1 MCSSHY
7 TVNATSA
14 LETTVFPA
22 HSIVSYSGSLF
33 NRGLATSMKLVSCA
47 SLQHSSLFTQHRPA
61 SIMWQNVLKQS
72 CMSDEAGL
80 RVLGLQQENKS
91 GHVEETRTELVLVI
105 ILP

>member
-1 MCSSHY
+1 
-7 TVNATSA
+7 
-14 LETTVFPA
+14 
-22 HSIVSYSGSLF
+22 
-33 NRGLATSMKLVSCA
+33 
-47 SLQHSSLFTQHRPA
+47 
-61 SIMWQNVLKQS
+61 MWQNVLKQS